1 MLEFQRYSVCGYWLR
16 VCLLIVAVYF
26 QELRTYVRLH
36 VCLARGAWPEK
47 ANLNLEFLGRNGS
60 IVRLILE
67 QAINGDL
74 SSVQIRDALSPH
86 IDNNDEL
93 LVFVYL
99 MKEPGLDLM
108 KKAPNG

>member
-1 MLEFQRYSVCGYWLR
+1 M
-16 VCLLIVAVYF
+16 
-26 QELRTYVRLH
+26 
-36 VCLARGAWPEK
+36 
-47 ANLNLEFLGRNGS
+47 
-60 IVRLILE
+60 
-67 QAINGDL
+67 